1 MARLRILMAEES
13 PVDFGSFLKHA
24 REARGVSL
32 QQVAETTRI
41 SARVLAALERNDASK
56 LPGGLF
62 SRAFVRSYAREV
74 GLDPE
79 TAVTRF
85 LTAFPDESGADD
97 RPKPAGGE
105 DLEAFESRRKM
116 VATLLQLLG
125 ASLLIVVMALLYYSL
140 RGSPRPSTE
149 LPQRPTTSASVSR
162 SVPPEP
168 VVPNPVMAAPPAP
181 GSAPADVAPAGGSL
195 AGHAA
200 QPPARSLSV
209 VLGASEACWIAVTA
223 DGVRVA
229 DRTLQA
235 GDRVEFQARDRLTLS
250 AGNAGAL
257 SITIN
262 GKPARPWGTRGQV
275 VSRVI
280 TLDTLNAFLQ

>member
-1 MARLRILMAEES
+1 MAEDS

-24 REARGVSL
+24 RETRGVSL

-56 LPGGLF
+56 LPGGIF

-79 TAVTRF
+79 TAVARF
-85 LTAFPDESGADD
+85 VAAFPDASGADD
-97 RPKPAGGE
+97 GPKPAGGE

-125 ASLLIVVMALLYYSL
+125 FSLLIVVVVILYSSM
-140 RGSPRPSTE
+140 RGSPTPPAE
-149 LPQRPTTSASVSR
+149 LRQRSTTSAPA
-162 SVPPEP
+162 PPSASPQP
-168 VVPNPVMAAPPAP
+168 VVPNPSMAEPQVP
-181 GSAPADVAPAGGSL
+181 GSAPAGAAPATGSP
-195 AGHAA
+195 ARHAA
-200 QPPARSLSV
+200 LPAQSISV
-209 VLGASEACWIAVTA
+209 VIGASEACWIAVTA

-235 GDRVEFQARDRLTLS
+235 GDRVEYQARGRLTLWV
-250 AGNAGAL
+250 GNAGAL

-262 GKPARPWGTRGQV
+262 GKPARSWGARGQV
-275 VSRVI
+275 VSREI

>member
-1 MARLRILMAEES
+1 MAEES

-24 REARGVSL
+24 RETRGLSL
-32 QQVAETTRI
+32 QQVAATTKI

-56 LPGGLF
+56 LPGGIF
-62 SRAFVRSYAREV
+62 SRAFVRAFAREV

-79 TAVTRF
+79 SAVSRF
-85 LTAFPDESGADD
+85 VAAFPDESGAVDG
-97 RPKPAGGE
+97 PKPAGGE

-125 ASLLIVVMALLYYSL
+125 FSLLIVVVALLYYNR
-140 RGSPRPSTE
+140 RGSPKPPAE
-149 LPQRPTTSASVSR
+149 LPQKSTTSAPA
-162 SVPPEP
+162 PPSASPQP
-168 VVPNPVMAAPPAP
+168 VVPSPSMAEPQVP
-181 GSAPADVAPAGGSL
+181 GSA
-195 AGHAA
+195 
-200 QPPARSLSV
+200 PARSLSV

-229 DRTLQA
+229 ERTLQA
-235 GDRVEFQARDRLTLS
+235 GDRVEYQARGSLTLS
-250 AGNAGAL
+250 VGNAGAL

-262 GKPARPWGTRGQV
+262 GKPARSWGARGQV